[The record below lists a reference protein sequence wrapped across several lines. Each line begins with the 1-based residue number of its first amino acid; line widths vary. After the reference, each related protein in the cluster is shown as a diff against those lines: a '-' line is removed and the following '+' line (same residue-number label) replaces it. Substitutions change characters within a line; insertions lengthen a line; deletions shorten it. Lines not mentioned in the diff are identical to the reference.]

1 MSPTGS
7 EGKNLN
13 KEKVKVAMMNR
24 MKMISTDLRAMNRTM
39 DISSLP
45 FHPAGYYAL

>member
-24 MKMISTDLRAMNRTM
+24 MKMISIDLRAMNRAM
-39 DISSLP
+39 DMNSLP
-45 FHPAGYYAL
+45 FHPAGYYVV